1 MQTHKYISNLL
12 IQSVPHLCG
21 WTRESSGF
29 MHCWCNVT
37 KRIFILYGD
46 FPSICSTSIV
56 LQCGICNMASTVFV
70 TIFKYDTTIGLMFS
84 APPILIL

>member
-29 MHCWCNVT
+29 MHCGAMSLNEYSFYME
-37 KRIFILYGD
+37 IFQVY
-46 FPSICSTSIV
+46 S
-56 LQCGICNMASTVFV
+56 M
-70 TIFKYDTTIGLMFS
+70 
-84 APPILIL
+84 